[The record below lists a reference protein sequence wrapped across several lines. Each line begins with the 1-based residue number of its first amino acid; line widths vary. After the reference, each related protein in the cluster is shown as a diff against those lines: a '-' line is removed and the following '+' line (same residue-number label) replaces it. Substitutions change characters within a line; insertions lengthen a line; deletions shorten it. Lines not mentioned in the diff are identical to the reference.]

1 MAEFCKQCADEMGF
15 NPANQIEYDF
25 VGMRSPRMI
34 REETFPIVLCEGC
47 GVTQVDW
54 DGSCI
59 GVCSLESKH
68 TKAWKIVGTDI
79 TSYPESEEE
88 HAQKNNQGRNDG

>member
-1 MAEFCKQCADEMGF
+1 VAEFCKQCADEMGF

-25 VGMRSPRMI
+25 VGLRKPKDI
-34 REETFPIVLCEGC
+34 AEELYPVVLCEGC
-47 GVTQVDW
+47 GVTQVDV

-59 GVCSLESKH
+59 GVCDNRSH

-79 TSYPESEEE
+79 TSQEESEEE
-88 HAQKNNQGRNDG
+88 NAQKNN